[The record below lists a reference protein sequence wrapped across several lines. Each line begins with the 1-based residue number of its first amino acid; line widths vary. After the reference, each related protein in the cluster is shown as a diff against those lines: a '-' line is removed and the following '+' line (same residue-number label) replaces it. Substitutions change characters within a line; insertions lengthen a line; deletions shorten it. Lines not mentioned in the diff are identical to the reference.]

1 MSLPR
6 IDTPTYT
13 LDLPSTGE
21 KIKYRPF
28 LVKEQKILMMA
39 EESEDDKQMMD
50 AIGKLVQSC
59 TFDKI
64 DVENAPLFDIEYIF
78 LKLRSKSVGETV
90 NLQITCPDD
99 EKTVVPVKV
108 KLDDIEVQMTDN
120 HTNKIYITDSITLY
134 MGYPKLSDLKN
145 YDSDD
150 SVQIQQMFNILNQCV
165 KEIHYGD
172 DIYHKIDI
180 TDKDLSQFIE
190 QMTTGQFEKVME
202 FFNGMPKLRHVI
214 KVTNPNT
221 KKKNEVVVE
230 GLQSFLG

>member
-120 HTNKIYITDSITLY
+120 HTNKIYITDNITLY

-172 DIYHKIDI
+172 DI
-180 TDKDLSQFIE
+180 
-190 QMTTGQFEKVME
+190 
-202 FFNGMPKLRHVI
+202 
-214 KVTNPNT
+214 
-221 KKKNEVVVE
+221 
-230 GLQSFLG
+230 

>member
-39 EESEDDKQMMD
+39 EESEDDKQMME

-190 QMTTGQFEKVME
+190 QITTGQFEKVME

>member
-180 TDKDLSQFIE
+180 TDKDLNQFIE

>member
-1 MSLPR
+1 MALPKL
-6 IDTPTYT
+6 DTPTYT

-180 TDKDLSQFIE
+180 TDKDLNQFIE

>member
-1 MSLPR
+1 MALPKL
-6 IDTPTYT
+6 DTPTYT

>member
-1 MSLPR
+1 MGLPS

>member
-172 DIYHKIDI
+172 DI
-180 TDKDLSQFIE
+180 
-190 QMTTGQFEKVME
+190 
-202 FFNGMPKLRHVI
+202 
-214 KVTNPNT
+214 
-221 KKKNEVVVE
+221 
-230 GLQSFLG
+230 